1 MSLTITRRDLGKMA
15 LAALPASRLLVKPN
29 SKFGGVQ
36 IGINAPYSF
45 HGAYNSGDECLDAIV
60 KLNLSSVELRAQP
73 IEQFMG
79 APANLV
85 AYPAVRPGGR
95 AGVGQGRGAGG
106 GAKAATPAGEG
117 AAPATTQDTTQG
129 AAPAAAR
136 GGRAPLTP
144 EQLATRKAA
153 ADELRTW
160 RLAASMD
167 TVKAFRKKYE
177 DAGVKIE
184 IVKADAID
192 TFSGEEIDYMFGL
205 SRTAGASAI
214 SCEISLSHTKRLG
227 AFGEKHRMTIG
238 YHGHTDITSPEAFGR
253 PESWETAMSYS
264 KYNGINLDIG
274 HFIAGNS
281 ASPIPFLQQYH
292 DRITHIHLKDR
303 KLNNGPNTPWCMGDT
318 PVKETLKLMQK
329 DKYRFPGVI
338 EMEYTVPAGSDPM
351 TEMAKWV
358 EVCKNALV

>member
-1 MSLTITRRDLGKMA
+1 MSLTITRRELGKMT
-15 LAALPASRLLVKPN
+15 LAALPASRLLAKPN

-85 AYPAVRPGGR
+85 AYPAVRP
-95 AGVGQGRGAGG
+95 
-106 GAKAATPAGEG
+106 ATPA
-117 AAPATTQDTTQG
+117 TTQG
-129 AAPAAAR
+129 AAR
-136 GGRAPLTP
+136 GGRTPVTP
-144 EQLATRKAA
+144 EQLAARKAA

-184 IVKADAID
+184 IVKVDAID
-192 TFSGEEIDYMFGL
+192 TFSDEEIDYMFGL
-205 SRTAGASAI
+205 ARTAGANAI
-214 SCEISLSHTKRLG
+214 SCEIPLSHTKRLG
-227 AFGEKHRMTIG
+227 AFGEKHKMMIG

-253 PESWETAMSYS
+253 PSSWETAMSYS

-281 ASPIPFLQQYH
+281 ASPIPFLQKYH
-292 DRITHIHLKDR
+292 DRVTHIHLKDR
-303 KLNNGPNTPWCMGDT
+303 KLNNGPNVPWGMGDT
-318 PVKETLKLMQK
+318 PIKETLKLMQK
-329 DKYRFPGVI
+329 EKYRFPGVI
-338 EMEYTVPAGSDPM
+338 EMEYTVPAGSDLM
-351 TEMAKWV
+351 TEMAKCV
-358 EVCKNALV
+358 EFCKNALV

>member
-1 MSLTITRRDLGKMA
+1 MSLTLTRRELGKIA
-15 LAALPASRLLVKPN
+15 LAALPASRLLAKPN

-95 AGVGQGRGAGG
+95 AGGQGRGPGGGAQAAAAAGG
-106 GAKAATPAGEG
+106 GA
-117 AAPATTQDTTQG
+117 AAPGTAPGTAQ
-129 AAPAAAR
+129 AASPSAR
-136 GGRAPLTP
+136 GGRAPVTP
-144 EQLATRKAA
+144 EQLAARKAA
-153 ADELRTW
+153 ADELRAW
-160 RLAASMD
+160 RLGASMD

-184 IVKADAID
+184 IVKVDAID
-192 TFSGEEIDYMFGL
+192 TFSDEEIDYMFGL
-205 SRTAGASAI
+205 ARTAGANAI
-214 SCEISLSHTKRLG
+214 SCEIPLSHTKRLG
-227 AFGEKHRMTIG
+227 AFGEKHKMMIG

-253 PESWETAMSYS
+253 PESWEAAMSYS

-281 ASPIPFLQQYH
+281 MSPIPFLQKYH
-292 DRITHIHLKDR
+292 SRVTHIHLKDR
-303 KLNNGPNTPWCMGDT
+303 KMHNGPNTAWGMGDT
-318 PVKETLKLMQK
+318 PIKETLKLMQK

-338 EMEYTVPAGSDPM
+338 EMEYTVPTGSDAM
-351 TEMAKWV
+351 TEMAKCV
-358 EVCKNALV
+358 EFCKNALA

>member
-1 MSLTITRRDLGKMA
+1 MILTMTRRDLGKMA
-15 LAALPASRLLVKPN
+15 LVALPVSRMLAKPN

-45 HGAYNSGDECLDAIV
+45 HGVYSSGDECLGAIV

-79 APANLV
+79 APATLV
-85 AYPAVRPGGR
+85 AYPAVRPAAR
-95 AGVGQGRGAGG
+95 A
-106 GAKAATPAGEG
+106 G
-117 AAPATTQDTTQG
+117 AAPA
-129 AAPAAAR
+129 AAPVAAR

-144 EQLATRKAA
+144 EQQAARKAA

-177 DAGVKIE
+177 DAGVKID
-184 IVKADAID
+184 IVKVDAID
-192 TFSGEEIDYMFGL
+192 TFSDEEIDYMFGL
-205 SRTAGASAI
+205 ARTAGAKAI
-214 SCEISLSHTKRLG
+214 SCEIPLSHTKRLG
-227 AFGEKHRMTIG
+227 AFGEKHKMMIG
-238 YHGHTDITSPEAFGR
+238 YHGHTDVTSPEAFGR

-281 ASPIPFLQQYH
+281 TSPIPFLQKYH
-292 DRITHIHLKDR
+292 DRVTHIHLKDR
-303 KLNNGPNTPWCMGDT
+303 K
-318 PVKETLKLMQK
+318 
-329 DKYRFPGVI
+329 RR
-338 EMEYTVPAGSDPM
+338 PACLRCS
-351 TEMAKWV
+351 
-358 EVCKNALV
+358 L